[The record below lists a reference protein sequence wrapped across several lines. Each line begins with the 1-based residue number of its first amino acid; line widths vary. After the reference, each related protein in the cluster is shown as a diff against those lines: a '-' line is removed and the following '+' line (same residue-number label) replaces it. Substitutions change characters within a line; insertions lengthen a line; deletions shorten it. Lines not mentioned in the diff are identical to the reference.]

1 MRGERQITE
10 TTMKE
15 VLKETSKK
23 SLEGPK
29 EKREDE
35 TRPERINKPVNKV
48 TKCWWAS
55 EKGKGYSYHGNTWL
69 KGKTRES
76 SQCPQW
82 LHLLLHL
89 SAHLGDCVVKPVASF
104 PLPHSKLHTRT
115 HLGSSAAPD
124 CNVTR
129 ALLLCAGESQEGCW
143 PQAPGH
149 RHSHRHAR
157 QACGWGIL
165 ESQVTQP

>member
-1 MRGERQITE
+1 MRPGQRGVT
-10 TTMKE
+10 
-15 VLKETSKK
+15 K
-23 SLEGPK
+23 S
-29 EKREDE
+29 
-35 TRPERINKPVNKV
+35 VNKV

-55 EKGKGYSYHGNTWL
+55 EKRKGYSYYGNTWL

-76 SQCPQW
+76 SHCPQW
-82 LHLLLHL
+82 LHLLLYL

-104 PLPHSKLHTRT
+104 PPPHSKLHTRT

-124 CNVTR
+124 CNVTG

-149 RHSHRHAR
+149 RHSHRCAR

>member
-76 SQCPQW
+76 SHVP
-82 LHLLLHL
+82 
-89 SAHLGDCVVKPVASF
+89 S
-104 PLPHSKLHTRT
+104 
-115 HLGSSAAPD
+115 
-124 CNVTR
+124 
-129 ALLLCAGESQEGCW
+129 GCTCCCIYQLTW
-143 PQAPGH
+143 
-149 RHSHRHAR
+149 
-157 QACGWGIL
+157 
-165 ESQVTQP
+165 ETV